1 MAGEKGGADV
11 ALDPRLDFLAGTI
24 AGVAAIAVGHP
35 FDTVKVR
42 FQNPSTA
49 GKYRSTFHAL
59 TTIVREEGPR
69 GLFKGMASP
78 MASAPILNGFVFAI
92 YGFLMKAQL
101 RSENAVPTL
110 TQVFLAGAGCGILS
124 SAITTPIELVKIRQQ
139 QILEPTT
146 SAKRLLSGVPSSIPS
161 TTEVARRIYQ
171 DRGIKGL
178 YRGVTATAYR
188 EIGFG
193 SYFAAYEASTRF
205 FSRPTPGHD
214 IEDVAGRH
222 PNVPWYG
229 LLISGGFA
237 GAFSWFTTFPFD
249 VVKTRMQSSADG
261 SLSTVSS
268 PASHPSL
275 STSTTLNH
283 PRPYRSTWSTIIA
296 SYRAEGAGVFFRGL
310 APTLIRA
317 IPVNMVTFST
327 FELVVNTLS

>member
-1 MAGEKGGADV
+1 MAGEKVAGDV

-24 AGVAAIAVGHP
+24 AGAAAIAVGHP

-49 GKYRSTFHAL
+49 GKYSSTFHAL

-124 SAITTPIELVKIRQQ
+124 SAITTPIELVKICQQ
-139 QILEPTT
+139 QILEPT
-146 SAKRLLSGVPSSIPS
+146 SKRLLSGAPPNIPS
-161 TTEVARRIYQ
+161 TRELARRIYRE
-171 DRGIKGL
+171 RGIAGL
-178 YRGVTATAYR
+178 YRGISATAYR

-205 FSRPTPGHD
+205 FSRPRPGHD
-214 IEDVAGRH
+214 SAEVAGRH
-222 PNVPWYG
+222 PDVPWYG

-261 SLSTVSS
+261 
-268 PASHPSL
+268 
-275 STSTTLNH
+275 H
-283 PRPYRSTWSTIIA
+283 PRPYRNTWSTIVA